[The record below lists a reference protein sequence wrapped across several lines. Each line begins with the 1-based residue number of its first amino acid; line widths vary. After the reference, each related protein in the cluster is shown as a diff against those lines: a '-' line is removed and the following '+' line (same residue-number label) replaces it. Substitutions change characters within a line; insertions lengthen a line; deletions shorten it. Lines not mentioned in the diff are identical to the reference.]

1 MWYLHDSQAKDM
13 WKSSNRVELLAN
25 TVKDFDMKAGGE
37 SVIRE
42 TYRMLNS
49 IPGNGMNTWAIQE
62 KIQNLSTRPKI
73 TKIPD
78 VF

>member
-1 MWYLHDSQAKDM
+1 M
-13 WKSSNRVELLAN
+13 ELLAN

-49 IPGNGMNTWAIQE
+49 IPGNGMNT
-62 KIQNLSTRPKI
+62 
-73 TKIPD
+73 
-78 VF
+78 